1 METPNYIKSLLIPN
15 GKKPAGRRVWGI
27 DLELCWLPFFL
38 ATNTQG
44 DTAIPADALGSP
56 LRLGYNADGSV
67 KFSKTGRPVTKVAK
81 DIADSVRL
89 VKDNFTAGLLVY
101 ANGVI
106 TDNPDGYKAQVE
118 SARIAGEPIQTKD
131 RANLDKALAEAREQ
145 AIAEAVTEAERKAKA
160 EARAKSKE
168 KVEVT
173 A

>member
-15 GKKPAGRRVWGI
+15 NGNKPRSRRIWGI
-27 DLELCWLPFFL
+27 DLELVWLPFFL

-44 DTAIPADALGSP
+44 DTAMPADALGSP

-81 DIADSVRL
+81 DIADNVRL
-89 VKDNFTAGLLVY
+89 VKDNFTTGLLAY

-106 TDNPDGYKAQVE
+106 TDNPDGYSAQVE

-131 RANLDKALAEAREQ
+131 RANLNKAVAEQMAEVVAEAD
-145 AIAEAVTEAERKAKA
+145 RKARA